1 MAIRHKQRHPGGI
14 IYIANAAWR
23 PDWKM
28 AALANIGTISSASIS
43 EIVYDVIIYVCA
55 NFDVFIKK

>member
-1 MAIRHKQRHPGGI
+1 
-14 IYIANAAWR
+14 
-23 PDWKM
+23 M